1 MNATPVRR
9 SITSWFLLGAL
20 VLAVAGCERKGGSGS
35 PEACPATVPLAR
47 GCNVAHQTCDYED
60 GGKKYHCT
68 CEPDT
73 QGPSMWSC
81 PVVN

>member
-1 MNATPVRR
+1 MRLRR
-9 SITSWFLLGAL
+9 SIRSWFSLGLL
-20 VLAVAGCERKGGSGS
+20 VLAAQGCDLFRKESS
-35 PEACPATVPLAR
+35 PAQEACPATVPLAR

-60 GGKKYHCT
+60 SGKKYHCT